1 MRNDGSPQLSMTAML
16 IGSFSNILL
25 DYIFIF
31 PLHMGLFGAVFAT
44 GLSPIISMIF
54 MTPHWLKRKN
64 TFHMIRERFRADMA
78 KKTIALGMPSLIA
91 QVSAGVQPL
100 LSDFYRRNERTGIR
114 KVLHYAM
121 WTMLIFSLVIY
132 GLLFVFARS
141 VTSVFNSEHNQEL
154 QNIAVTGLK
163 IYFLSNVFAGY
174 NTILAT
180 YFISVEKAVPAQI
193 LSVLRGFLLMIPI
206 VFVSAYLWKMTG
218 VWAAYP
224 LTEMAAAVMGYL
236 MYRRYKKT

>member
-1 MRNDGSPQLSMTAML
+1 
-16 IGSFSNILL
+16 
-25 DYIFIF
+25 
-31 PLHMGLFGAVFAT
+31 MGLFGAVFAT

-54 MTPHWLKRKN
+54 MTPHWLETKKYIS
-64 TFHMIRERFRADMA
+64 HDPRA
-78 KKTIALGMPSLIA
+78 
-91 QVSAGVQPL
+91 VSRRYGEKDDCFGNAFSDRRRYLRGVQPL
-100 LSDFYRRNERTGIR
+100 LSDFYGRNERTGIR

-206 VFVSAYLWKMTG
+206 VFVSAYLWKMTEYG
-218 VWAAYP
+218 AAYP